1 MLGRITTRALSTGAR
16 QVIPSPSLSK
26 KNEHCVHTLLLR
38 GGMYWLCI
46 PNLYMTMNQ
55 KVEEVFIV
63 SAARTPLGSMEGSLK
78 VGSSGQDDVMMI
90 NISFMT

>member
-1 MLGRITTRALSTGAR
+1 
-16 QVIPSPSLSK
+16 
-26 KNEHCVHTLLLR
+26 
-38 GGMYWLCI
+38 MYI

-78 VGSSGQDDVMMI
+78 VRSSGQDDVMMI